1 MVSRRGFLADALAA
15 TGAGRGALAGLIAAD
30 FHDGDPKIHA
40 GVPAREASSASEMVR
55 TEQLLDQNTI
65 KAKGHFFE
73 ATVPDTLDLAER
85 ARLCVNVLTQNMEP
99 TQHYG
104 VYQAFKFGRSPF
116 QLRGL
121 TWNLPGKNARVLP
134 LLRTMCGSDFNLDVE
149 CNLMA
154 ELLSDVDA
162 QGMVYCP
169 IDNDGA
175 PKDTYYPA
183 VGGILC
189 QALANWYARD
199 QNPRWLKALAVIAAG
214 LDRLA
219 IRVPERG
226 YAYYPLESS
235 IDREGTWHFTARGK
249 PTSPYTPPEEPF
261 RTNKD

>member
-134 LLRTMCGSDFNLDVE
+134 LLRTMCGSDFNLDIE

-162 QGMVYCP
+162 QGMRRPSSTTRTRCTP
-169 IDNDGA
+169 GS
-175 PKDTYYPA
+175 
-183 VGGILC
+183 
-189 QALANWYARD
+189 
-199 QNPRWLKALAVIAAG
+199 G
-214 LDRLA
+214 LGSVFKR
-219 IRVPERG
+219 
-226 YAYYPLESS
+226 S
-235 IDREGTWHFTARGK
+235 
-249 PTSPYTPPEEPF
+249 
-261 RTNKD
+261 